1 VSKPG
6 ATHSRRQLILGA
18 ASAVGVAAAASAARI
33 TDAAATQGSPV
44 LLGQDNTGA
53 TSRTGVFVSG
63 NTEGATLADSN
74 VSGKGNV
81 GVYGYGRDAGVHGES
96 SDPNG
101 NGVTGVATGFGH
113 GVQGSS
119 SGSGGAGVWGN
130 AAVGAPVGDVGV
142 VAIAAWPATALQVVG
157 MAMFDRSGSVQIAAP
172 AKSAVVNVQL
182 TSSSLVLATVQNSV
196 GSSVAYVAP
205 NVAARSF
212 TVVLN
217 KAPASG
223 KTARVAWF
231 VVN

>member
-1 VSKPG
+1 MSKPG

-81 GVYGYGRDAGVHGES
+81 GVYGYGRDAGVRGES
-96 SDPNG
+96 SIANG

-113 GVQGSS
+113 GVQGIS
-119 SGSGGAGVWGN
+119 SGSGGAGVWG
-130 AAVGAPVGDVGV
+130 AAANGAPAGDVGV
-142 VAIAAWPATALQVVG
+142 VAAALWPATALQVGGIAV
-157 MAMFDRSGSVQIAAP
+157 FDRSGSVQIAAP
-172 AKSAVVNVQL
+172 AKSAVVKVEL

-217 KAPASG
+217 KAPTSG